1 MGRNE
6 TIKNQIK
13 TIQHMGK
20 VNMCDVVGVTL
31 IAKKLGF
38 KELVEF
44 AQTDAYVT
52 FIFTGDSSLLSES
65 EG

>member
-6 TIKNQIK
+6 TIKKQIK
-13 TIQHMGK
+13 TIQHTGK

-52 FIFTGDSSLLSES
+52 FVLTGDES
-65 EG
+65 VLPE

>member
-1 MGRNE
+1 MSKKE
-6 TIKNQIK
+6 AIKKQIEA
-13 TIQHMGK
+13 IQRTGK

-52 FIFTGDSSLLSES
+52 FVFTGDESMLPGSE
-65 EG
+65 E

>member
-1 MGRNE
+1 MSRKEAIKKQME
-6 TIKNQIK
+6 TIRR
-13 TIQHMGK
+13 MGT

-31 IAKKLGF
+31 MAKKLGF
-38 KELVEF
+38 KELLEF

-52 FIFTGDSSLLSES
+52 FVFTGDESVLPES